1 MKVCT
6 QDHKFYM
13 GMHIKIE
20 LAHISETHCHKIK
33 PERTYIVGINTFI
46 WMGEKIVKTQEV
58 ARTF

>member
-1 MKVCT
+1 
-6 QDHKFYM
+6 M

-46 WMGEKIVKTQEV
+46 
-58 ARTF
+58 